1 MNPSFKQILI
11 KSFQFDGGKE
21 KGGEREKAAEKRE
34 RDSERER

>member
-21 KGGEREKAAEKRE
+21 REGREKKVQREGERERE
-34 RDSERER
+34 SD